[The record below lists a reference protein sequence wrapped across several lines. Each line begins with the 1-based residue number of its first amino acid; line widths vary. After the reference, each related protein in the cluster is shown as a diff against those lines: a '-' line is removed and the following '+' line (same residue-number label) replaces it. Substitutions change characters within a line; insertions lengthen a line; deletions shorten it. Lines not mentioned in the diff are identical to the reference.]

1 MPTIQIEA
9 QISGDALL
17 EAALQL
23 APRELDQ
30 FAARLQTLREA
41 GRLSP
46 SAPTGAPVLSQEES
60 TLLLAVNEGLS
71 SDERARFESLVEQRR
86 GGVLSEEAGAE
97 LLELTE
103 KSEVQNAR
111 RMKALG
117 SLARLRGTTLD
128 GLMKQLGIKA
138 PEVLD

>member
-30 FAARLQTLREA
+30 FAARLQTLRE
-41 GRLSP
+41 GR
-46 SAPTGAPVLSQEES
+46 SAPSTPSGAPVLSPEES
-60 TLLLAVNEGLS
+60 ALLLAVNKGLS

-86 GGVLSEEAGAE
+86 GDVLSEEAGAE

-117 SLARLRGTTLD
+117 SLARLRGMTLD
-128 GLMKQLGIKA
+128 GVMKQLGIQA